1 MDDQFITVAIRL
13 TLALL
18 AGGIIGLERTYHGRP
33 AGFRTHTL
41 VCTSSTLLILVSV
54 YQWDLLPNAPLE
66 TIRADPSRMAQ
77 GIMTGIG
84 FLGAG
89 VIVKERFAVRGLTT
103 AASIWMTAAIGIV
116 IGMGFYSAAA
126 LGAAMALVTLSVFR
140 WVESIMPVMRYGK
153 LKVRLPRQQSMSED
167 ELLELVRAHDISA
180 NHPSYQL
187 EDEGRIFQ
195 YEMSI
200 RTRHAVNLR
209 YLAETLSQMEQIQ
222 EFSIIP
228 TSDKRGTLSS
238 TSSAWRRAGVPTSRH
253 IPSYN
258 SPLTWPAAIAC
269 RSSGV
274 SGNFF
279 GRLSANS
286 CGRYTPMPLKVN
298 RAAAPCKA
306 KSPCG
311 CCGGLGTSTRW
322 ASPTGSAGRRSKAKS
337 VNTSPFTTRKGA
349 DPSSG
354 RAL

>member
-1 MDDQFITVAIRL
+1 
-13 TLALL
+13 
-18 AGGIIGLERTYHGRP
+18 
-33 AGFRTHTL
+33 
-41 VCTSSTLLILVSV
+41 
-54 YQWDLLPNAPLE
+54 
-66 TIRADPSRMAQ
+66 
-77 GIMTGIG
+77 
-84 FLGAG
+84 
-89 VIVKERFAVRGLTT
+89 
-103 AASIWMTAAIGIV
+103 
-116 IGMGFYSAAA
+116 
-126 LGAAMALVTLSVFR
+126 
-140 WVESIMPVMRYGK
+140 MPVMRYGK

-167 ELLELVRAHDISA
+167 ELLELVRAHDLSA

-228 TSDKRGTLSS
+228 TSDTRGTLSA

-258 SPLTWPAAIAC
+258 SPLPRPAAIAC
-269 RSSGV
+269 RSSGA
-274 SGNFF
+274 SGNTP
-279 GRLSANS
+279 GRQSANS

-298 RAAAPCKA
+298 RAAPAPLTAAPCKA

-337 VNTSPFTTRKGA
+337 VNTSPFTTKKGV
-349 DPSSG
+349 DLSSG